1 MELETELD
9 ILTFVCGGV
18 RRGLTSN
25 LYQQSNLQENLPL
38 ETLSCRQRKGRHFC
52 VPQSGGEKAREVTRW
67 GNEDLF
73 NLGVERE
80 EKNRN

>member
-1 MELETELD
+1 MAK
-9 ILTFVCGGV
+9 
-18 RRGLTSN
+18 TSN
-25 LYQQSNLQENLPL
+25 MYEQSNLQENLPP
-38 ETLSCRQRKGRHFC
+38 ENLSCRQRKGRHLC
-52 VPQSGGEKAREVTRW
+52 VPQSGWGKARDVARW